1 MSARQG
7 GPMRVL
13 GILTGSTVDAVV
25 EGELRGCG
33 ALEELLDL
41 PESKAQV
48 GLFGEECTS
57 LAA

>member
-1 MSARQG
+1 
-7 GPMRVL
+7 MRVL